1 MQNLKNSMR
10 SGVKEKKRQTKEETT
25 AAVINKFSLFFIEFN
40 YSCNGSLLVTG
51 S

>member
-1 MQNLKNSMR
+1 MQNWKNSMV
-10 SGVKEKKRQTKEETT
+10 SAVKEKKRQTKEVTT
-25 AAVINKFSLFFIEFN
+25 AAVINKYSCFLIEFN